1 MFQIKLIK
9 NDGSSVYD
17 VGPLISQIAWD
28 SNLSLKSVIDF
39 SINWNDARFFPKNPI
54 ELGDLIIILK
64 DGIEANRGIIVNESL
79 KGRGSIT
86 YTAYDYAWYLGK
98 SKSVYQFNNMNA
110 TQAITKVLDDF
121 GMPIGSILDMPTIV
135 NRVFIQK
142 SPAEIIREIIKQ
154 FEQQTGNKVVAE
166 LRQGK
171 LYIENMR
178 DMLVLGTFKL
188 ASNIEA
194 VDVLLN
200 PLGADRNRS
209 IEEMRNRIKIIL
221 ANQDNFETIAL
232 EQDTAGAEKY
242 GLLEETFKI
251 DEEDA
256 AKARQVARI
265 LLRRLSKIHETNTI
279 TLMGDITFK
288 AGRLFDVVEPLTG
301 MKGRFLITQCK
312 HEVKQNIHT
321 MQLTLTHPENVV

>member
-39 SINWNDARFFPKNPI
+39 SINWNNARFFPKNPI

-154 FEQQTGNKVVAE
+154 FEQQTGKQVVAE

-279 TLMGDITFK
+279 TLMGDIAFK

-321 MQLTLTHPENVV
+321 MQLTLTNPENVV